1 MFGKQLPDVIEW
13 NQFREGDIFWKW
25 DNDEIK
31 KGSRLILR
39 AGQDAI
45 FMQNGSVEGIF
56 QKEGAYDVES
66 DIIPFLSTL
75 KGFRF
80 GFNSGLRVEVLFV
93 NTKDITCKWGTKN
106 PISIPAQGLPGGMP
120 IRGFG
125 NYVIRVSD
133 CMKLIDKVAGIR
145 QYFTI
150 DDVSERVGGVL
161 DSLLLKWIVSE
172 GKDMFNLQANSIEIS
187 RGIRDDLNQE
197 LNPLGLNCE
206 SFTCSS
212 FTYPEEVAR
221 MQEKAA
227 GQAMVGDMDRYTRVA
242 AADSMSKPGDS
253 GVAGAMVQAAFGM
266 QAAKQVMNS
275 GNGQGSAGQQKAPD
289 AAASANTDAAGGV
302 HFCPNCGKPV
312 TPGQKFCPN
321 CGAKLPE

>member
-1 MFGKQLPDVIEW
+1 MFGRQLRDVVEW
-13 NQFREGDIFWKW
+13 TQFGVGDIFWKW
-25 DNDEIK
+25 NNNEIK

-45 FMQNGSVEGIF
+45 FMSNGRIEGIF
-56 QKEGAYDVES
+56 REEGAYDIES
-66 DIIPFLSTL
+66 QIVPFLSTL
-75 KGFRF
+75 KGFKF

-93 NTKDITCKWGTKN
+93 NTKDITCRWGTKN
-106 PISIPAQGLPGGMP
+106 PVSIPAQGLPGGMP
-120 IRGFG
+120 IRAFG

-133 CMKLIDKVAGIR
+133 CVKLIDKIAGVR
-145 QYFTI
+145 EHFGVE
-150 DDVSERVGGVL
+150 DVGERVGGIL

-187 RGIRDDLNQE
+187 RGIQNDLNQE
-197 LNPLGLNCE
+197 LNPLGLSCE

-227 GQAMVGDMDRYTRVA
+227 GQAMVGDMDRYTRMA
-242 AADSMSKPGDS
+242 AADGMSQPGNG
-253 GVAGAMVQAAFGM
+253 GVAGAMVQAAVGM
-266 QAAKQVMNS
+266 QTAKQMMD
-275 GNGQGSAGQQKAPD
+275 QAGTGAPVQQAP
-289 AAASANTDAAGGV
+289 AAANGGTGV

-312 TPGQKFCPN
+312 TPGQKFCAN
-321 CGAKLPE
+321 CGAKLPEQV